1 MLAQDFGVEAF
12 GRQEHDPEASFQF
25 LLQYEDGVFEGR
37 IEYLSCLNFRESGRT
52 HQECLKAFV
61 RHPAGK
67 AVGAAD
73 TPKAKYDNDGAALG

>member
-1 MLAQDFGVEAF
+1 M
-12 GRQEHDPEASFQF
+12 
-25 LLQYEDGVFEGR
+25 
-37 IEYLSCLNFRESGRT
+37 NFRESGRT

-73 TPKAKYDNDGAALG
+73 TPKAKYDSGGAPLG